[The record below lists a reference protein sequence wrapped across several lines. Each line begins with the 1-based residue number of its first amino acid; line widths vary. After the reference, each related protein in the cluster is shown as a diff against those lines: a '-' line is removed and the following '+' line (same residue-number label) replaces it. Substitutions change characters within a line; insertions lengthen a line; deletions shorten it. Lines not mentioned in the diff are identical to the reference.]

1 MLTSAAVSPKWSLV
15 EFLQVLDPH
24 PGVEPVGAPV
34 AMVSGGVDGG
44 GLAVPEHLDIEVGHV
59 GVEGDADLAVF
70 EDLVAAVLVGG
81 IPGAHLPSDGH
92 GHAGDLAG
100 GYLLF
105 LLGHCFSPLSG
116 ANSRGLG
123 AGLVHAIPFFPV
135 EWRWHSWSFSLQ
147 LPPGGGISCKSVG
160 QVGLMETVEGSAAPH
175 LRSATLHNVHPFSS
189 KVVFRFDPKVNVLIG
204 PNGVGK
210 SAALNRFAGVGR
222 RRLSPASDDWEVRVD
237 GVMGPEGAS
246 LGDVETVYV
255 GPTRAPLTPEMVLGD
270 LELLNVQGRVAT
282 LLTLLRR
289 AFWLAMALSAACL
302 LSVVMAGL
310 FLAPPI
316 EWFGFGLEGL
326 VAVYALFL
334 AMYLFYLLTLFLR
347 RSPLLLAFLP
357 GNWLLSNVL
366 THRAG
371 VSPIFM
377 FQAVLS
383 ANRRWLSPGTS
394 PFTKRRS
401 CAAYAAAELALDCA
415 KEIAPEVFPKSAE
428 LGTGTIESVV
438 RNRWLGWR
446 WRRSFTDRLSTV
458 HTRFSPEPLH
468 ITTLSAGTQNTLL
481 IAWYISLRLAYSNEF
496 EEGWKDLPAILF
508 IDEIENHLHP
518 AWQRRFIPVFLKHF
532 PNLQVIATTHSPF
545 HISGLKAGQVHRLS
559 QDDDWVTWVETND
572 EDIIGFTA
580 DEILHDY
587 LEVLDPT
594 DLETAEAVELLRW
607 LDGLEPLVEE
617 ESAESWRS
625 EVVEELSVLEQGDE
639 LAYEEALVARWLS
652 GQVSSPVAVDLPL
665 EGEAEAWRLSVM
677 AKFRS
682 QLGVDI
688 LSGGP
693 AARQRKIWE
702 EQMERGTFPVLGY
715 ASDDE
720 WAGG

>member
-1 MLTSAAVSPKWSLV
+1 
-15 EFLQVLDPH
+15 
-24 PGVEPVGAPV
+24 
-34 AMVSGGVDGG
+34 
-44 GLAVPEHLDIEVGHV
+44 
-59 GVEGDADLAVF
+59 
-70 EDLVAAVLVGG
+70 
-81 IPGAHLPSDGH
+81 
-92 GHAGDLAG
+92 
-100 GYLLF
+100 
-105 LLGHCFSPLSG
+105 
-116 ANSRGLG
+116 
-123 AGLVHAIPFFPV
+123 
-135 EWRWHSWSFSLQ
+135 
-147 LPPGGGISCKSVG
+147 
-160 QVGLMETVEGSAAPH
+160 METVDGSAAPH

-210 SAALNRFAGVGR
+210 SAALNRLAGVGR
-222 RRLSPASDDWEVRVD
+222 RRFSPASDDWEVRVD
-237 GVMGPEGAS
+237 GVMGPQGAS

-282 LLTLLRR
+282 FLRLLRPAFWVAAAVGLGCYMALLFLSVFRAQEVERFGLTLE
-289 AFWLAMALSAACL
+289 SL
-302 LSVVMAGL
+302 L
-310 FLAPPI
+310 
-316 EWFGFGLEGL
+316 
-326 VAVYALFL
+326 AVYLL
-334 AMYLFYLLTLFLR
+334 IVSTYLFYLLVLLFR
-347 RSPLLLAFLP
+347 RSPLLLPFLP

-377 FQAVLS
+377 FQTVLA

-401 CAAYAAAELALDCA
+401 CAAYGAADMALECA
-415 KEIAPEVFPKSAE
+415 KEIAPEVFPKSAK

-458 HTRFSPEPLH
+458 NTRFGLDPLH
-468 ITTLSAGTQNTLL
+468 ITSLSAGTQNTLL
-481 IAWYISLRLAYSNEF
+481 IAWYLSLRLAYSNEF
-496 EEGWKDLPAILF
+496 EEGWNDLPAVLF

-545 HISGLKAGQVHRLS
+545 PIAGLKAGQVHRLY
-559 QDDDWVTWVETND
+559 QDDDWITWVETNY

-594 DLETAEAVELLRW
+594 DLETAGAVELLRW
-607 LDGLEPLVEE
+607 LDGLAPLVEE

-625 EVVEELSVLEQGDE
+625 EVVEGLSVLEQGGE
-639 LAYEEALVARWLS
+639 LTCEEDLVARWLG
-652 GQVSSPVAVDLPL
+652 GQVSSPVAVDIPI
-665 EGEAEAWRLSVM
+665 EGEAEAWRLETM

-702 EQMERGTFPVLGY
+702 EQMERGAFPAPGFV
-715 ASDDE
+715 SDDE
-720 WAGG
+720 WVGG